1 MTRCMSVTLGDPSTP
16 CTLGQS
22 EFEHVEY
29 PGPAI
34 YYTYEGVPVPI
45 WAPSVLPP
53 SSLTPVRLRDLEE
66 AIERMPAQF
75 AEASTSTVSLAD
87 ALLAMRDRMRGTQ

>member
-1 MTRCMSVTLGDPSTP
+1 MTRCMSASARYPSTP

-22 EFEHVEY
+22 QFDHIEY

-75 AEASTSTVSLAD
+75 AEASTSTSSLAD
-87 ALLAMRDRMRGTQ
+87 ALLAMRDRMRGTR